1 MSPTPKQARS
11 HRRKANP
18 GDRTRNV
25 TAFRVEASWNDRP
38 DKPATVKTLDRKRV
52 RRLARQWAADGAY
65 VIVQE
70 STGWDTWRTVTEIDG
85 PALVA
90 ERHRLAA
97 EERRRVEEQQRAA
110 VEAEAA
116 RLAAAERSERDRADL
131 ARLMR
136 RAPVAREQC
145 GRRDARHV
153 TGAQR

>member
-1 MSPTPKQARS
+1 MSTPKQART

-25 TAFRVEASWNDRP
+25 NACRVEASWNDRP
-38 DKPATVKTLDRKRV
+38 DKPATLKTSDRKRA
-52 RRLARQWAADGAY
+52 RRLARQWAAEGAY

-70 STGWDTWRTVTEIDG
+70 HTGWDTWRTVTEIDG

-90 ERHRLAA
+90 A
-97 EERRRVEEQQRAA
+97 QQRAA
-110 VEAEAA
+110 AEEHRRMEEQQHAAAKAEAA
-116 RLAAAERSERDRADL
+116 RRAASGRAEGTRADL

-136 RAPVAREQC
+136 RPPVAREQC